1 MLDADVGRPSAERL
15 YELHRGVAESR
26 SVRLLAA
33 NNLAG
38 YLTLME
44 RHLDRGARVA
54 ETELALRL
62 ERDLAAMGSAGEQS
76 GLALIKYWAGQA
88 WLHRITEQTGD
99 GERNICYLTYEARAV
114 LDFARRMRREDTIA
128 TGGSIAGI
136 AAGLRRVAGQV
147 SNDPDRIRAG
157 LQDEIDRMQ
166 AELAALDDG
175 KQPEPDLLDAED
187 EARAIALQMEQI
199 VSDIGQYGSMLDRI
213 TTRLLD
219 TSDTSTDTDL
229 GYRERQRRLFD
240 DYESLFASRESA
252 SYSAFTR
259 MIQEPGQRAAL
270 VADIDLVTSQLPQL
284 DPHLRD
290 VMTGFF
296 TLVSAQTAEVGRT
309 RQRCARRIKRFV
321 ASGTLEESRGVTRQL
336 NDALAG
342 AHKLLNVSLVDSRVG
357 LEVPLARADFN
368 SIGAVAF
375 KIRDAVAPT
384 PAQPSDGEVN
394 LSAFG
399 SLAAQVDATE
409 LAELVNTAVAA
420 RPLPLP
426 EAIGMLDAA
435 YLGHVIVLWS
445 WALKQPKRPSDTEP
459 GRSERVRFRSMAG
472 SDREIEVPRL
482 VFTEPIPI
490 VSESLL

>member
-1 MLDADVGRPSAERL
+1 MPDADVGRPSLQRL
-15 YELHRGVAESR
+15 HELNREVAESR
-26 SVRLLAA
+26 SVRLLVA

-44 RHLDRGARVA
+44 RHLDRGTKLTEPELVA
-54 ETELALRL
+54 RL
-62 ERDLAAMGSAGEQS
+62 ERDLADLGADGEQS
-76 GLALIKYWAGQA
+76 GLALIKYWASQG
-88 WLHRITEQTGD
+88 WLHRITEQAGD
-99 GERNICYLTYEARAV
+99 GERNVCYLTYEARAV

-147 SNDPDRIRAG
+147 SNDPERIRA
-157 LQDEIDRMQ
+157 DIEAEIDRLR
-166 AELAALDDG
+166 AELDALDEG
-175 KQPEPDLLDAED
+175 RRPEPDPLDVED

-199 VSDIGQYGSMLDRI
+199 ISDIGQYGAMLNRI

-219 TSDTSTDTDL
+219 ASADSDV
-229 GYRERQRRLFD
+229 GYRERQRQLFD

-252 SYSAFTR
+252 SYTAFTR
-259 MIQEPGQRAAL
+259 MIQDPEQRAAL
-270 VADIDLVTSQLPQL
+270 VADIELVTSQLPQL
-284 DPHLRD
+284 DPSLRE
-290 VMTGFF
+290 VMSGFF

-336 NDALAG
+336 NDALA
-342 AHKLLNVSLVDSRVG
+342 AANALLSVSLADSRVG
-357 LEVPLARADFN
+357 FEVPLARADFN

-375 KIRDAVAPT
+375 KIRDAVPPT
-384 PAQPSDGEVN
+384 PAQPSEGEVN

-399 SLAAQVDATE
+399 ALAAQVDATE
-409 LAELVNTAVAA
+409 LAELVNDTVVS
-420 RPLPLP
+420 RPLPLD
-426 EAIGMLDAA
+426 EAIGMLDSA

-445 WALKQPKRPSDTEP
+445 WALKQPAVGNAESV
-459 GRSERVRFRSMAG
+459 RVRFRSLEG
-472 SDREIEVPRL
+472 PDREIEVPKL

>member
-1 MLDADVGRPSAERL
+1 MQHADVGRPSLERL
-15 YELHRGVAESR
+15 YELNRTVADSR
-26 SVRLLAA
+26 SIRLLVT

-44 RHLDRGARVA
+44 RHLDRGAKLT
-54 ETELALRL
+54 ETELVVRL
-62 ERDLAAMGSAGEQS
+62 ERDLAAMGSDNEQS
-76 GLALIKYWAGQA
+76 GLQLIKYWASQG
-88 WLHRITEQTGD
+88 WLHRITEQAGD
-99 GERNICYLTYEARAV
+99 GERNVCYLTYEARAV

-128 TGGSIAGI
+128 TGGSIAGV

-147 SNDPDRIRAG
+147 SNDPERIRADIE
-157 LQDEIDRMQ
+157 QEIEKLQ
-166 AELAALDDG
+166 AELDALDEG
-175 KQPEPDLLDAED
+175 RRPEPNPLDVED

-199 VSDIGQYGSMLDRI
+199 ISDIGQYGSMLNRI

-219 TSDTSTDTDL
+219 SSADTDL
-229 GYRERQRRLFD
+229 GYRERQRQLFD

-252 SYSAFTR
+252 SYTAFTR
-259 MIQEPGQRAAL
+259 MVQDPEQRAGL
-270 VADIDLVTSQLPQL
+270 VADIEMVTSQLPHL
-284 DPHLRD
+284 DPGLRE

-336 NDALAG
+336 NDALAS
-342 AHKLLNVSLVDSRVG
+342 AHDLLKVSLADSRVG

-375 KIRDAVAPT
+375 KIRDAVPPT
-384 PAQPSDGEVN
+384 PAEPSDGEVN
-394 LSAFG
+394 LSAFAA
-399 SLAAQVDATE
+399 LAAQVDATE
-409 LAELVNTAVAA
+409 LADLVNAAVE
-420 RPLPLP
+420 RGPLPLP
-426 EAIGMLDAA
+426 EAIGMLDSA

-445 WALKQPKRPSDTEP
+445 WALKQPHDDGIETV
-459 GRSERVRFRSMAG
+459 RVRFQSLEGA
-472 SDREIEVPRL
+472 DREIEVPAL

>member
-1 MLDADVGRPSAERL
+1 MQHADVGRPSLERL
-15 YELHRGVAESR
+15 YELNRTVADSR
-26 SVRLLAA
+26 SIRLLVT

-44 RHLDRGARVA
+44 RHLDRGTKLT
-54 ETELALRL
+54 ETELVVRL
-62 ERDLAAMGSAGEQS
+62 ERDLAAMGSDNEQS
-76 GLALIKYWAGQA
+76 GLQLIKYWASQG
-88 WLHRITEQTGD
+88 WLHRITEQAGD
-99 GERNICYLTYEARAV
+99 GERNVCYLTYEARAV

-128 TGGSIAGI
+128 TGGSIAGV

-147 SNDPDRIRAG
+147 SNDPERIRADIE
-157 LQDEIDRMQ
+157 QEIEKLQ
-166 AELAALDDG
+166 AELDAIDDG
-175 KQPEPDLLDAED
+175 RRPEPNPLDVED

-199 VSDIGQYGSMLDRI
+199 ISDIGQYGSMLNRI

-219 TSDTSTDTDL
+219 SSADTDL
-229 GYRERQRRLFD
+229 GYRERQRQLFD

-252 SYSAFTR
+252 SYTAFTR
-259 MIQEPGQRAAL
+259 MVQDPEQRAAL
-270 VADIDLVTSQLPQL
+270 VADIEMVTSQLPHL
-284 DPHLRD
+284 DPGLRE

-336 NDALAG
+336 NDALAS
-342 AHKLLNVSLVDSRVG
+342 AHELLKVSLADSRVG

-375 KIRDAVAPT
+375 KIRDAVPPT
-384 PAQPSDGEVN
+384 PAEPSDGEVN
-394 LSAFG
+394 LAAFAA
-399 SLAAQVDATE
+399 LAAQVDATE
-409 LAELVNTAVAA
+409 LADLVNAAVE
-420 RPLPLP
+420 RGPLPLP
-426 EAIGMLDAA
+426 EAIGMLDSA

-445 WALKQPKRPSDTEP
+445 WAIKQPHDDGVETV
-459 GRSERVRFRSMAG
+459 RVRFQSLEGA
-472 SDREIEVPRL
+472 DREIEVPQL

>member
-1 MLDADVGRPSAERL
+1 MQHADVGRPSLERL
-15 YELHRGVAESR
+15 YELNRTVADSR
-26 SVRLLAA
+26 SIRLLVT

-44 RHLDRGARVA
+44 RHLDRGAKLT
-54 ETELALRL
+54 ETELVVRL
-62 ERDLAAMGSAGEQS
+62 ERDLAAMGSDNEQS
-76 GLALIKYWAGQA
+76 GLQLIKYWASQG
-88 WLHRITEQTGD
+88 WLHRITEQAGD
-99 GERNICYLTYEARAV
+99 GERNVCYLTYEARAV

-128 TGGSIAGI
+128 TGGSIAGV

-147 SNDPDRIRAG
+147 SNDPERIRADIE
-157 LQDEIDRMQ
+157 QEIDKLQ
-166 AELAALDDG
+166 AELDALDEG
-175 KQPEPDLLDAED
+175 RRPEPNPLDVED

-199 VSDIGQYGSMLDRI
+199 ISDIGQYGSMLNRI

-219 TSDTSTDTDL
+219 SSADTDL
-229 GYRERQRRLFD
+229 GYRERQRQLFD

-252 SYSAFTR
+252 SYTAFTR
-259 MIQEPGQRAAL
+259 MVQDPEQRAGL
-270 VADIDLVTSQLPQL
+270 VADIEMVTSQLPHL
-284 DPHLRD
+284 DPGLRE

-336 NDALAG
+336 NDALAS
-342 AHKLLNVSLVDSRVG
+342 AHELLKVSLADSRVG

-375 KIRDAVAPT
+375 KIRDAVPPT
-384 PAQPSDGEVN
+384 PAEPSDGEVN
-394 LSAFG
+394 LSAFAA
-399 SLAAQVDATE
+399 LAAQVDATE
-409 LAELVNTAVAA
+409 LADLVNAAVE
-420 RPLPLP
+420 RGPLPLP
-426 EAIGMLDAA
+426 AAIGMLDSA

-445 WALKQPKRPSDTEP
+445 WALKQPHDDGIETV
-459 GRSERVRFRSMAG
+459 RVRFQSLEGA
-472 SDREIEVPRL
+472 DREIEVPAL